1 MHEFYLDGVS
11 CRQFCISIS
20 GEDTFNSAERDIES
34 VPIPGRS
41 GELTL
46 DNKRFK
52 NVPVPYPAIVLG
64 DFRRNAAAAR
74 AWLLSVPGYRR
85 LEDSYHPEEFRLAR
99 YYAGL
104 EFKPWAYNRQGEVT
118 ITFDCM
124 PQRFLKSGEEAVT
137 LTAAATLYNPTL
149 FEAQPMITVR
159 GSGAGSLTVNGHTV
173 AISEI
178 GTSVTLN
185 TEILLAYNGL
195 TRRDQTITGKIEQL
209 RLKPGANTASFSG
222 GVSSVEIIPRWWT
235 I

>member
-11 CRQFCISIS
+11 CRRYCISVS
-20 GEDTFNSAERDIES
+20 GEGTFNGAERDIETLEL
-34 VPIPGRS
+34 PGHS

-46 DNKRFK
+46 DNHRFK
-52 NVPVPYPAIVLG
+52 NIPVPYPAIVLG

-99 YYAGL
+99 YHEGL

-124 PQRFLKSGEEAVT
+124 PQRWLKVGEEVVT
-137 LTAAATLYNPTL
+137 LTAAGTLINPTL
-149 FEAQPMITVR
+149 FEAQPLITVR
-159 GSGAGSLTVNGHTV
+159 GSGAGSLIVNGYVVTIDDV
-173 AISEI
+173 
-178 GTSVTLN
+178 GGSVTLN
-185 TEILLAYNGL
+185 TDICRAYAG
-195 TRRDQTITGKIEQL
+195 TIRRDQTITGKLERL
-209 RLKPGANTASFSG
+209 RLQPGENTVSFTG
-222 GVSSVEIIPRWWT
+222 GITAVEIIPRWWT